1 MAQKWE
7 DQGAGKWKCTVDAE
21 DGSTPVQVFYGTE
34 GEIARKMAQSVE
46 HGSRR
51 ITELKKGTPVSFGPI
66 SGDPPPPPRPVRQ
79 RPMTDTERFQV
90 AAEMNNPNTV
100 ERAVTRV
107 LESVVGPVEAIRES
121 AVRSREEEETQTAV
135 EAAAQFADETPN
147 WYPSDHNKRTLTR
160 FMITQNLSPTRV
172 DSYRNAF
179 GQLSNAGLLQP
190 MPENPDQPEAEPRST
205 ARTAP
210 VPAAPRPAPARMST
224 GIRQSDISGGAA
236 TPRTRPKY
244 TPQYI
249 ITRTKEEHK
258 HLMLTDPEYVKA
270 NEGVVLGSGAR
281 KQQQRRAG

>member
-7 DQGAGKWKCTVDAE
+7 DQGAGKWKVTVDAE
-21 DGSTPVQVFYGTE
+21 DGVTPVQVFYGTE

-51 ITELKKGTPVSFGPI
+51 ITELKKGGTPPAPTVMRKPVSP
-66 SGDPPPPPRPVRQ
+66 

-107 LESVVGPVEAIRES
+107 LESVVGPVDAIRES

-210 VPAAPRPAPARMST
+210 VPAAPRPAPARVST
-224 GIRQSDISGGAA
+224 GIRQSDISGGAV
-236 TPRTRPKY
+236 TPRSRPKY
-244 TPQYI
+244 TPQFI
-249 ITRTKEEHK
+249 MTRTKEEHK
-258 HLMLTDPEYVKA
+258 RLMLTDPEYVRA
-270 NEGVVLGSGAR
+270 NESVVLGSGAR
-281 KQQQRRAG
+281 KPQQRRAG